1 MGFFSKVYVLAA
13 FLSWG
18 WVAPLSAFADISFD
32 GKNRF
37 VMSGQ
42 RLSVT
47 LVNEEGQAALARIA
61 LEWGDGASERELPM
75 VVSKPLLR
83 ISPNART
90 TVEILY
96 QGQGLPLD
104 RESYFLLSVLDM
116 PTKPQVENVMQVALQ
131 HHFKLFYRPALKS
144 THEQAMS
151 ALSWELDSAG
161 ERLQAVN
168 AAPYYLTL
176 SDIQAYG
183 EGGQDCGKPLD
194 HVMLPP
200 NSSIPVP
207 IPDCG
212 RPSGLRYAVVSDAGN
227 QRPFHATLRSGTRSG
242 VRPN

>member
-104 RESYFLLSVLDM
+104 RESYFLLSVLDV

-200 NSSIPVP
+200 YSATPVRL
-207 IPDCG
+207 PDC
-212 RPSGLRYAVVSDAGN
+212 SVISKLNYAVVSDAGN
-227 QRPFHATLRSGTRSG
+227 QRPFRTTLRSGARSG
-242 VRPN
+242 AVPN

>member
-1 MGFFSKVYVLAA
+1 
-13 FLSWG
+13 
-18 WVAPLSAFADISFD
+18 
-32 GKNRF
+32 
-37 VMSGQ
+37 
-42 RLSVT
+42 
-47 LVNEEGQAALARIA
+47 
-61 LEWGDGASERELPM
+61 M

-104 RESYFLLSVLDM
+104 RESYFLLSVLDV

-131 HHFKLFYRPALKS
+131 HHFKLFYRPVLKS

-168 AAPYYLTL
+168 ASPYYLTL
-176 SDIQAYG
+176 SDVQAYG
-183 EGGQDCGKPLD
+183 EHGQDCGKPLD

-207 IPDCG
+207 IPECSV
-212 RPSGLRYAVVSDAGN
+212 PSGLHYAVVSDAGN
-227 QRPFHATLRSGTRSG
+227 LRPFRTALRNGMQSSAL
-242 VRPN
+242 PN